1 MTIFHRFSSNARL
14 ARGASQGRPRSRVG
28 LVWLL
33 GVVAFFVVPA
43 GAQDAPLAKKQ
54 EAALARDQQET
65 ARQFGQIE
73 ELMLRLAGV
82 TSKTDP
88 VRAGLLKQAF
98 GQSKEKQIALQ
109 FREIE
114 QLLAEKKYGA
124 ALARQKTLRNDL
136 TALLNLLQ
144 SEDRD
149 KKIDSEKRRIRE
161 YLERLAKILR
171 QQEGIAGSTE
181 AGDDAKRLADQ
192 QADAANKTEK
202 LHGDIRKQEEAA
214 AKDGEPGESGEKPA
228 SKQPPSGAK
237 PPEPG
242 DGEQSPKKAE
252 GSKPGEKD
260 ESKSGDGK
268 SGDTESGA
276 GESGAGE
283 SGAGESG
290 DGESAESIEDS
301 GIPSAQKRLQEAQK
315 KMRQAQKKLDESDKG
330 AKRADAL
337 KDQRKA
343 IDELKQAQAELEKI
357 LRQMREEQ
365 IGRTLAMLEARFRKM
380 LELQTE
386 VYEATKRLD
395 QVPKD
400 RRDGEFEREA
410 ARLGGKERDI
420 ATQCERALLLLRED
434 GSAAALLEA
443 AGQIQAD
450 MVRVAELLAQPRVDG
465 LTQGIEEDVLRS
477 LEEII
482 GALAQARERQ
492 NEKNRPRPPGEPGDP
507 TDPPLVDAL
516 QELRMIRA
524 MQMRINRRTAQYAKL
539 VEGEQAKD
547 SEIVTQLRD
556 LSGRQKRLVEI
567 TRDIVTGRTE

>member
-1 MTIFHRFSSNARL
+1 MTIFHRFGSYVRR
-14 ARGASQGRPRSRVG
+14 ARGASKGRPRSRVG
-28 LVWLL
+28 LVWTL
-33 GVVAFFVVPA
+33 GVVAFLLSPA
-43 GAQDAPLAKKQ
+43 GAQDAPPSKNPSV
-54 EAALARDQQET
+54 ALAQDQQET

-181 AGDDAKRLADQ
+181 AGDDAKRLAEQ
-192 QADAANKTEK
+192 QADAASKTEK
-202 LHGDIRKQEEAA
+202 LRGDIRKQEESA
-214 AKDGEPGESGEKPA
+214 AKDSEPGESGEKPI
-228 SKQPPSGAK
+228 SKQLPSGAK

-242 DGEQSPKKAE
+242 DGEKSPKKSE
-252 GSKPGEKD
+252 GSKPAENGESKSGD
-260 ESKSGDGK
+260 SKSGDGK
-268 SGDTESGA
+268 SGD
-276 GESGAGE
+276 GESE
-283 SGAGESG
+283 
-290 DGESAESIEDS
+290 DGESAESTEES
-301 GIPSAQKRLQEAQK
+301 GIPSAQKRLKEAQR
-315 KMRQAQKKLDESDKG
+315 KMREAQKKLDESDKG
-330 AKRADAL
+330 AKRSDAVQ
-337 KDQRKA
+337 DQRQA

-380 LELQTE
+380 LELQTV

-477 LEEII
+477 LEEVIA
-482 GALAQARERQ
+482 ALAQARERQ
-492 NEKNRPRPPGEPGDP
+492 NEKNRPQPPGDPGDP

>member
-1 MTIFHRFSSNARL
+1 MRIFHRFGSCARL
-14 ARGASQGRPRSRVG
+14 TRGASKGRPRSSVG
-28 LVWLL
+28 LVWTL
-33 GVVAFFVVPA
+33 GAVAFFVVPA
-43 GAQDAPLAKKQ
+43 GAQDATPAKTQ
-54 EAALARDQQET
+54 EPALAQNQQET
-65 ARQFGQIE
+65 ARQFSQIE

-98 GQSKEKQIALQ
+98 GQSKEKQIAQQ

-114 QLLAEKKYGA
+114 QLLGEKKYGA
-124 ALARQKTLRNDL
+124 ALARQKTLRADL
-136 TALLNLLQ
+136 AALLALLQ

-192 QADAANKTEK
+192 QADAADKTEK
-202 LHGDIRKQEEAA
+202 LHGDIRKQEASA
-214 AKDGEPGESGEKPA
+214 AKDGEPGKSSEKPS
-228 SKQPPSGAK
+228 SKQPPSAK

-242 DGEQSPKKAE
+242 SGEPSPKKAD
-252 GSKPGEKD
+252 GSAKPGEKS
-260 ESKSGDGK
+260 ESKSGAGKSGDGK
-268 SGDTESGA
+268 SG
-276 GESGAGE
+276 
-283 SGAGESG
+283 
-290 DGESAESIEDS
+290 ESIEES
-301 GIPSAQKRLQEAQK
+301 GVPSAQKRLQEAQRN
-315 KMRQAQKKLDESDKG
+315 MREAQKKLDESDKG
-330 AKRADAL
+330 AKRADAVQ
-337 KDQRKA
+337 DQRQA

-386 VYEATKRLD
+386 VHEATKRLD
-395 QVPKD
+395 QVSKD

-450 MVRVAELLAQPRVDG
+450 MIRVAELLAQPRVDG
-465 LTQGIEEDVLRS
+465 LTQGIEEEILRS

-492 NEKNRPRPPGEPGDP
+492 KEKNRPRPPGEPGDP

-516 QELRMIRA
+516 QELRMIRT

-547 SEIVTQLRD
+547 GEIVTQLRD